1 MKIQWLGHAC
11 FRFSSGGSSLI
22 LDPYED
28 HRVPGLGLLRAEAEA
43 VLCSHEHRDHS
54 AVECVSLT
62 GRPCTLSVETLDSFH
77 DERKGRLRG
86 TNKIHIISDGSVT
99 LAHCGDLGHRPG
111 KAVLEKLRGLDALLL
126 PVGGYYTI
134 DAKTAHKLAETLG
147 CRVVIPM
154 HYRLEGRFGYDEIG
168 TLDQFTALRKD
179 VVIYDGN
186 ELELSPESAKQT
198 AVLSYIAP

>member
-11 FRFSSGGSSLI
+11 FLFESGGSRLI

-28 HRVPGLGLLRAEAEA
+28 QRVPGLGLLRAEAEA

-54 AVECVSLT
+54 AVECVTLS
-62 GRPCTLSVETLDSFH
+62 GRPCTLSVESLDSFH

-86 TNKIHIISDGSVT
+86 ANKIHIISDGTVT
-99 LAHCGDLGHRPG
+99 LAHCGDLGHIPG
-111 KAVLEKLRGLDALLL
+111 KEVLEKLRGLDAVLL
-126 PVGGYYTI
+126 PVGGYYTM
-134 DAKTAHKLAETLG
+134 DAKTAHKLAQKLD

-168 TLDQFTALRKD
+168 TLSAFTALRSD
-179 VVIYDGN
+179 AVCYDRN
-186 ELELSPESAKQT
+186 ELELTTQTPKQT
-198 AVLSYIAP
+198 AVLTYLQP

>member
-11 FRFSSGGSSLI
+11 FRFESGGSRLV

-54 AVECVSLT
+54 ALECVTLT

-86 TNKIHIISDGSVT
+86 TNKIHIISDGTVT
-99 LAHCGDLGHRPG
+99 LAHCGDLGHIPS
-111 KAVLEKLRGLDALLL
+111 KEVCEKLKGLDALLL
-126 PVGGYYTI
+126 PVGGYYTM
-134 DAKTAHKLAETLG
+134 DAKTAHKLAEKLD

-154 HYRLEGRFGYDEIG
+154 HYRLEERFGYDEIG
-168 TLDQFTALRKD
+168 TLDRFTALRND
-179 VVIYDGN
+179 VLTYHGN
-186 ELELSPESAKQT
+186 TLELSPESAKQT
-198 AVLSYIAP
+198 AVLTYIAP